1 VNKKKLKV
9 CVMIDILPNSGGGF
23 HMAKSICQII
33 KNQDNRKIDFKFLTT
48 YRQTKKILED
58 ELNLKINL
66 FNKNS
71 IFNRFLSKIYK
82 IKLFSNLIKFSP
94 LEKYLKN
101 NFFDLI
107 YFISPSYLITQCKKI
122 DSVYTIW
129 ETQFNDLQKLPE
141 YQNNII
147 NLRHDSFNFASKYSK
162 KIFVGTGELA
172 NEVKKLYATKTN
184 KLFYQPIP
192 PYIISKKMKKNYKSK
207 NNFINKIIKN
217 KYYFYPAQYWKHKNH
232 EYIIKAFKLLE
243 KKKIDFKIVFSG
255 YDKGYLSNLELLAK
269 KMNCSNFFIF
279 LNYVSDD
286 DLIFLYK
293 NCSALIIPSLVG
305 THTFPLYEGFY
316 FKKPLIY
323 NSKNLDQKF
332 RENVISLNTD
342 DLKSLGKCI
351 NYINKKNLKSMIES
365 NFALYQKNFLD
376 INSLVNYFLH
386 FKKN

>member
-1 VNKKKLKV
+1 
-9 CVMIDILPNSGGGF
+9 
-23 HMAKSICQII
+23 
-33 KNQDNRKIDFKFLTT
+33 
-48 YRQTKKILED
+48 
-58 ELNLKINL
+58 
-66 FNKNS
+66 
-71 IFNRFLSKIYK
+71 
-82 IKLFSNLIKFSP
+82 
-94 LEKYLKN
+94 
-101 NFFDLI
+101 
-107 YFISPSYLITQCKKI
+107 
-122 DSVYTIW
+122 
-129 ETQFNDLQKLPE
+129 
-141 YQNNII
+141 
-147 NLRHDSFNFASKYSK
+147 
-162 KIFVGTGELA
+162 
-172 NEVKKLYATKTN
+172 
-184 KLFYQPIP
+184 
-192 PYIISKKMKKNYKSK
+192 
-207 NNFINKIIKN
+207 
-217 KYYFYPAQYWKHKNH
+217 
-232 EYIIKAFKLLE
+232 
-243 KKKIDFKIVFSG
+243 
-255 YDKGYLSNLELLAK
+255 
-269 KMNCSNFFIF
+269 MNCSNFFIF